1 MSESS
6 EGSYI
11 MFKKRVKMKKTGR
24 TFSVY
29 DGRKWPVIH
38 CGNVIVS
45 PEEKV
50 SDVKTSIVSGNL
62 TRDKRKKSSKYAL
75 AVASSFGHVHA
86 FLQDEDFV
94 VDKIDSTTAEEKCL
108 MLIKKPKS
116 SSKKMFKSQSWANL
130 SLSDSH
136 LYNQPN
142 YNTEGRKHKYRMR
155 RKPSDLQTVP
165 SESMMNLTDYGL
177 RVDSYIPQQRD
188 MKNRDS
194 RSGHNRFTGVA
205 SPNSCHSDDVTYRN
219 GKSCHSDD
227 LTYRNGKSSHSDDL
241 TYRNG
246 NVKGNTEIN
255 NNKLASQTGSRMY
268 SSHMDIYKTAPKLS
282 YIKEKTENCVIRSDE
297 MYTDTSSK
305 NGSVYSNDQDSVS
318 RAHSVGDLSTGL
330 TFSVVGQRKAD
341 SVHSLAISQ
350 NSTFKPVTEDNGKV
364 RKSEGKNYSHSD
376 AKRKESA
383 RRCIENK
390 KDLQNTLRDLLS
402 NISEKEKAS
411 KVQNINNDK
420 RDSSTPIK
428 PKRALPSVP
437 QGQANDR
444 KKHYTEMVKMRMSQH
459 SRSGGQSSS
468 SGTSSSVR
476 TVQDTPLDKEV
487 SDLLGSERE
496 SCPGMLENSKYSEK
510 NGNTSSHLN
519 TTSHQDTLNVSIPS
533 SLRSCDSGQAT
544 ITSLSSTV
552 DSGYLTNDADNDMY
566 SSVSYTKSLQ
576 RSAQNFYS
584 KKAPVV
590 HSQSLH
596 NDTAAYKKHQGL
608 QKESAIEKGPF
619 LKEPKP
625 VNIVGSVEGQRT
637 GTFPRSSQS
646 RDLSAS
652 DITQE
657 NQKFK
662 PQICDKLVK
671 YSSMKHLPTN
681 DLTVEGHW
689 SQKNNVMAGSSQNL
703 NKMPEPKQVIRVQ
716 SEIPKKDSKTLN
728 TEILSPQ
735 FEGEGQVPVIES
747 HYNTLPGNW
756 KFQNS
761 QNSDGGFK
769 KCIPSLYQ
777 LSQSYR
783 FIPVILTIG
792 LEYNILDHINLCESC
807 VELQNVKKTQ
817 KRESTAMSPPQGK
830 YARLGGP
837 GSAFKP
843 VRTLSADTAIY
854 SVISVQELSTVF
866 QNKALLKGDILI
878 EVNQQIVLGEP
889 LNSVRDLISSASG
902 ELILTVAR
910 TPDLTAISTQTTNE
924 MAKQNIP
931 STNEHSAINHVQNGS
946 QQPKNLM
953 DSQVEHLKRQVAKL
967 NVELKR
973 KNKAIRELNCLLPWT
988 PNDNQS
994 EINGN
999 NDITLNGLSEDEF
1012 IV

>member
-1 MSESS
+1 MNLE
-6 EGSYI
+6 EVENGRDEVEDI
-11 MFKKRVKMKKTGR
+11 ETERVKMKKTGCSV
-24 TFSVY
+24 SVY

-38 CGNVIVS
+38 CGDVIVS

-50 SDVKTSIVSGNL
+50 SDVKTSIVSGNISK
-62 TRDKRKKSSKYAL
+62 DKRKKSSKYAL

-94 VDKIDSTTAEEKCL
+94 IDKIDSTTAEEKCL

-188 MKNRDS
+188 IKNRDS
-194 RSGHNRFTGVA
+194 RSGHNRFSGVA
-205 SPNSCHSDDVTYRN
+205 SPQSCHSDDVTYRK

-227 LTYRNGKSSHSDDL
+227 LTYRNG
-241 TYRNG
+241 NM
-246 NVKGNTEIN
+246 NGNTEIN

-364 RKSEGKNYSHSD
+364 KKSEGKVYTHSD

-402 NISEKEKAS
+402 NISEKEKQAS
-411 KVQNINNDK
+411 RVQNTSNEK
-420 RDSSTPIK
+420 RDSSTPVK

-444 KKHYTEMVKMRMSQH
+444 KKHYTEIVKMRMSQH

-596 NDTAAYKKHQGL
+596 NETAAYKKHHGL

-619 LKEPKP
+619 VKESKP
-625 VNIVGSVEGQRT
+625 VNIVCSVEGQRT

-646 RDLSAS
+646 KDLNTS

-681 DLTVEGHW
+681 DLSIESQW
-689 SQKNNVMAGSSQNL
+689 SQKNNVTVGSSQIQNY
-703 NKMPEPKQVIRVQ
+703 MPETKQVIRVQ
-716 SEIPKKDSKTLN
+716 SEIPLKDGKTLN
-728 TEILSPQ
+728 TETLSPP
-735 FEGEGQVPVIES
+735 FEGEGHVPVIES

-756 KFQNS
+756 KFQNN
-761 QNSDGGFK
+761 QNSDCGFN
-769 KCIPSLYQ
+769 KCNPSLYQ

-792 LEYNILDHINLCESC
+792 LEYNLLDHIHLCESC

-843 VRTLSADTAIY
+843 VKTLSADTAIY

-878 EVNQQIVLGEP
+878 EVNQKIVLGEP

-902 ELILTVAR
+902 ELLLTVAR

-924 MAKQNIP
+924 TAVQNVP
-931 STNEHSAINHVQNGS
+931 STNEHSAINHVPVQNGS
-946 QQPKNLM
+946 QPPKNLM